1 MKYIKNIYLLFLI
14 LFSLFFQAQIK
25 TENSCNATINDKFF
39 KENQYIRLDK
49 PWKFKIGDNKAWAN
63 KNLDDSKWE
72 NSLTDEFTNSK
83 LQKKNPKD
91 IIWLRTVICIDSTA
105 EHQPLALE
113 FKSGAAMDIY
123 WDGKF
128 IKRYGKF
135 AKEGEEP
142 QYVNPTLP
150 LILNGGAAGAH
161 LLAVRYENIQPF
173 AEQVIHGFQISISN
187 PNSTVAVM
195 MRQILMRGVLIE
207 GIAFIFLTL
216 FLIHFLS
223 FLFYRKDRSNLLF
236 SLFNLGM
243 SVFLLAWFFS
253 YETEDIKTNVQLG
266 YISSFAGLFAAVFLS
281 VMLNSLFGKIGL
293 RFKILAGLSIILCFL
308 IMFPNIG
315 FDFEKPLF
323 IFVII
328 SVCLE
333 ALYLVIRAIIKK
345 IPGSIIIGVGLLF
358 FFIIL
363 IVTILY
369 LIYSG
374 GNLEVNP
381 GNSFSEMSIFIIFII
396 FIFSLPFTLSAFLAW
411 RSANDNKN
419 LNLQIEQ
426 VKNLSY
432 EKQQI
437 LQNQNDLLEKQVD
450 ERTFELQKEKQK
462 TENLLL
468 NILPHEVAEELK
480 ENGSSEAKYYDEVT
494 VLFTDF
500 VNFTQSS
507 EKMGAEKMLVELN
520 ECFTAF
526 DMIMEKHGLEK
537 IKTIGDA
544 YLAVCGLPLK
554 NKNHAY
560 QTILV
565 ALDIIDFIEQRKK
578 TNPDVLDIRI
588 GINSGSLIA
597 GIVGVK
603 KFAYDI
609 WGDTVNTAARMEQ
622 NSDKGKINIS
632 ESTYQLVKD
641 DFTFEFRGKIETKG
655 KGAMEM
661 YFVTKS

>member
-1 MKYIKNIYLLFLI
+1 MKYTKNIYLLFLI
-14 LFSLFFQAQIK
+14 LFSLFFQAKKK
-25 TENSCNATINDKFF
+25 TENSCSVIINDKFF

-49 PWKFKIGDNKAWAN
+49 PWKFKIGDNKTWAN

-72 NSLTDEFTNSK
+72 NSLTGEFINSE

-91 IIWLRTVICIDSTA
+91 IVWLRTVICIDSTA

-113 FKSGAAMDIY
+113 FRSGAAMDIY
-123 WDGKF
+123 WDGKL
-128 IKRYGKF
+128 IKRYGQF
-135 AKEGEEP
+135 AKEGKEP
-142 QYVNPTLP
+142 KYVNPTLP
-150 LILNGGAAGAH
+150 LILNGGAAGTH
-161 LLAVRYENIQPF
+161 LLAVRYENTEPF
-173 AEQVIHGFQISISN
+173 ADQAIHGFQISISN

-253 YETEDIKTNVQLG
+253 YETENIKTNVQLG

-293 RFKILAGLSIILCFL
+293 RFKIVAALSVILCFL
-308 IMFPNIG
+308 ITFPGIG
-315 FDFEKPLF
+315 QDFAKPLYV
-323 IFVII
+323 FVITA
-328 SVCLE
+328 VCLE

-363 IVTILY
+363 IGTILY

-374 GNLEVNP
+374 GSLQVNP
-381 GNSFSEMSIFIIFII
+381 GNSIGEMSVFIIFII
-396 FIFSLPFTLSAFLAW
+396 FIFSLPFTLSTFLAW

-426 VKNLSY
+426 VKNLSF

-450 ERTFELQKEKQK
+450 ERTFELQK
-462 TENLLL
+462 
-468 NILPHEVAEELK
+468 
-480 ENGSSEAKYYDEVT
+480 
-494 VLFTDF
+494 
-500 VNFTQSS
+500 
-507 EKMGAEKMLVELN
+507 
-520 ECFTAF
+520 
-526 DMIMEKHGLEK
+526 
-537 IKTIGDA
+537 
-544 YLAVCGLPLK
+544 
-554 NKNHAY
+554 
-560 QTILV
+560 
-565 ALDIIDFIEQRKK
+565 
-578 TNPDVLDIRI
+578 
-588 GINSGSLIA
+588 
-597 GIVGVK
+597 
-603 KFAYDI
+603 
-609 WGDTVNTAARMEQ
+609 
-622 NSDKGKINIS
+622 
-632 ESTYQLVKD
+632 
-641 DFTFEFRGKIETKG
+641 
-655 KGAMEM
+655 
-661 YFVTKS
+661 

>member
-14 LFSLFFQAQIK
+14 LFSLLFQAQIK

-49 PWKFKIGDNKAWAN
+49 PWKFKIGDDKIWAN
-63 KNLDDSKWE
+63 KNSDDSKWE
-72 NSLTDEFTNSK
+72 NSITDEFVNSK
-83 LQKKNPKD
+83 LQKKNPQD
-91 IIWLRTVICIDSTA
+91 IVWLRTVICIDSTA
-105 EHQPLALE
+105 EHQPLAFE
-113 FKSGAAMDIY
+113 FSSGAAMDIY
-123 WDGKF
+123 WDGKL

-135 AKEGEEP
+135 AKEGEDPE
-142 QYVNPTLP
+142 YVNPVLP
-150 LILNGGAAGAH
+150 LILNGGAAGTH
-161 LLAVRYENIQPF
+161 LLAVRYENTEPF
-173 AEQVIHGFQISISN
+173 AEQAIKGFQISISN
-187 PNSTVAVM
+187 PNSTVGVM
-195 MRQILMRGVLIE
+195 MRQILMRGVLIQ

-243 SVFLLAWFFS
+243 SVFLLAWFYSF
-253 YETEDIKTNVQLG
+253 ETEDVKTNVQLG

-293 RFKILAGLSIILCFL
+293 RFKILASLSIILCFL
-308 IMFPNIG
+308 IMFPYME

-323 IFVII
+323 IFIII

-363 IVTILY
+363 IGTVLY

-381 GNSFSEMSIFIIFII
+381 GNSFSEMSVFIIFII

-426 VKNLSY
+426 VKSLSY

-437 LQNQNDLLEKQVD
+437 LQNQNDLLENQVN
-450 ERTFELQKEKQK
+450 ERTSELQKEKQK

-480 ENGSSEAKYYDEVT
+480 EKGSSEAKYYDEVS
-494 VLFTDF
+494 VIFTDF
-500 VNFTQSS
+500 VNFTANS
-507 EKMGAEKMLVELN
+507 ERIGVQEVLNELN
-520 ECFTAF
+520 ICFTEF
-526 DMIMEKHGLEK
+526 DRIMEKYNLEK

-544 YLAVCGLPLK
+544 YLAVSGLPVSNDQHVK
-554 NKNHAY
+554 NAVNASLE
-560 QTILV
+560 ILSY
-565 ALDIIDFIEQRKK
+565 IQHRKQE
-578 TNPDVLDIRI
+578 NPNALDIRI
-588 GINSGSLIA
+588 GIHSGPVIA

-622 NSDKGKINIS
+622 NSSLGKLNVS
-632 ESTYQLVKD
+632 EATYQIIKD
-641 DFTFEFRGKIETKG
+641 DFSFEYRGKIETKG

-661 YFVTKS
+661 YFVNQI